1 MQAANPAETQ
11 ILTVDKTSY
20 PRPDRKGLVVDK
32 VVLGE
37 AFLLVLRFSLV
48 STVAPVLYTR
58 SSFIDTTHATDGE
71 NLLYLSL

>member
-11 ILTVDKTSY
+11 VLSVYKTSY
-20 PRPDRKGLVVDK
+20 PRPAREGLVVDK

-37 AFLLVLRFSLV
+37 PFLLVLRVSLV

-58 SSFIDTTHATDGE
+58 SSFIDTTHVTGRE
-71 NLLYLSL
+71 NVFYLSL